1 MADNTTARA
10 AVLVI
15 STAAEHRVRGCAE
28 TANTAQPTLVGPGSI
43 REKLCR
49 GRNLSRRPRFIMAP

>member
-28 TANTAQPTLVGPGSI
+28 TAKHSAAYVSRTRQYPGKI
-43 REKLCR
+43 V
-49 GRNLSRRPRFIMAP
+49 